1 MNLEA
6 HKILKYLL
14 KEILVGTYKI
24 GDILP
29 KETELADKFK
39 VNRMSPGLALK
50 CLEENR
56 LVVRKKRQGTSLL
69 RIPSALESRRL
80 LKPFS
85 RQIDILANTMTN
97 PQIHWNSITLNNLEQ
112 KINSFGYYVAYHD
125 FSKLKTRK
133 DIQKYMS
140 QHISIDSYAL
150 VVMPVHGIECR
161 LVLDNYDL
169 FVQTHDNIYLLD
181 NGTEPVLN
189 WPGHRI
195 SQNPFLE
202 GMCLSEYLIRASEEN
217 IIYYHPEQEL
227 HQYYTDERKRGF
239 IVGMGRVSDTS
250 VNLEFSSRI
259 DPEYIQSRNVVIVTP
274 HTTIATSLIKQLAL
288 SGMKAGSDFKI
299 ISMDNHSDTQQN
311 NITSVA
317 PPLDKYGTYLGELI
331 CEESFEKSRGNR
343 ISIEIY
349 PQVIERKTYI
359 SKRI

>member
-1 MNLEA
+1 MNQES
-6 HKILKYLL
+6 HEILKYLL
-14 KEILVGTYKI
+14 NRITSGEYKI

-29 KETELADKFK
+29 KETELADKFHVK
-39 VNRMSPGLALK
+39 RMSPGLALK
-50 CLEENR
+50 CLEENH

-69 RIPSALESRRL
+69 RIPSLPESRTL

-85 RQIDILANTMTN
+85 RQIDILANTTAN

-112 KINSFGYYVAYHD
+112 KINSFGYHVAYHD
-125 FSKLKTRK
+125 FSNLKTRK
-133 DIQKYMS
+133 DIQKYLA
-140 QHISIDSYAL
+140 QNISIDSYAL
-150 VVMPVHGIECR
+150 VIMPVHGDECR
-161 LVLDNYDL
+161 LVLNNYDL
-169 FVQTHDNIYLLD
+169 FIQTHDNIYLLD

-202 GMCLSEYLIRASEEN
+202 GMCLADFLIRSSEDD
-217 IIYYHPEQEL
+217 IIYYHPEHTPL
-227 HQYYTDERKRGF
+227 QYYMKERKRGLV
-239 IVGMGRVSDTS
+239 VGLGRVSDD
-250 VNLEFSSRI
+250 VLKLEFCGKI
-259 DPEYIQSRNVVIVTP
+259 DPENIRSRNTLIVTP
-274 HTTIATSLIKQLAL
+274 HTSVAIDLIKQLTEC
-288 SGMKAGSDFKI
+288 GMEAGVDYKL
-299 ISMDNHSDTQQN
+299 ISMDNSAQTQQN

-359 SKRI
+359 SNKI